1 MCIFQLDHCE
11 RWSNIIVIFL
21 RDRFRTCVNVMGDA
35 LGAGI
40 VNRLSRDDIKFSE
53 LDANEET
60 PLRHSDGALDEE
72 AEEEEEDL
80 MKMTRV

>member
-1 MCIFQLDHCE
+1 
-11 RWSNIIVIFL
+11 
-21 RDRFRTCVNVMGDA
+21 MGDA

-40 VNRLSRDDIKFSE
+40 VNHLSRDDIKFSE

-60 PLRHSDGALDEE
+60 PLRHNDGALDEE
-72 AEEEEEDL
+72 AEEEEDDP